1 MNGLARKASFLAA
14 GFALLSGLAISRPA
28 AQSAAAQLAAA
39 EPSPKTAEE
48 VYENIAVFKGV
59 PYGQLIPAMQLM
71 SEQLGVECEFCH
83 DAQDRALEAK
93 PAKHVARKMVQM
105 VSDINKNTFG
115 GELRVTCYSCHRG
128 RAKPGDQFVLP
139 GTESQPP
146 SVDTDATGK
155 PTAIPS
161 LEQILDKYVA
171 ALGGAAA
178 MQKISSLVERGTVTV
193 IQPGP
198 VLRVPF
204 HVETFAKAPDK
215 RFTKG
220 FSVTHLG
227 NSPDAFGVYNGSV
240 GWLRESAGPVRLMF
254 GWRRD
259 AAKLEDTLNFPL
271 QLKQILHQ
279 LRVEPAERIGDR
291 EAYVVSGR
299 TPFLVLVKLYF
310 DKDSGLLM
318 RLIYYVETVV
328 GSMPS
333 QIDYADY
340 RDVGGLKIPFRR
352 TVTLVRGVRATYEID
367 EVQHNIPID
376 DSKFT
381 IPMPLPSLYR

>member
-1 MNGLARKASFLAA
+1 VNGLARKAAFLAA
-14 GFALLSGLAISRPA
+14 GFALLFGLAISRAA

-39 EPSPKTAEE
+39 EPSSKTAEE
-48 VYENIAVFKGV
+48 VYENIVVFRDV

-71 SEQLGVECEFCH
+71 SEQLGVDCEFCH

-115 GELRVTCYSCHRG
+115 GALRVTCYSCHRG
-128 RAKPGDQFVLP
+128 HAKPIDHFVFSDS
-139 GTESQPP
+139 ESESP
-146 SVDTDATGK
+146 SVETEAAGK
-155 PTAIPS
+155 PASMPS
-161 LEQILDKYVA
+161 LDQILDKYVT

-178 MQKISSLVERGTVTV
+178 MQKISSRVEKGTLSTT
-193 IQPGP
+193 QPGRP
-198 VLRVPF
+198 QVRLP
-204 HVETFAKAPDK
+204 VETFAKAPNK

-227 NSPDAFGVYNGSV
+227 NSPGAFGVYNGNA
-240 GWLRESAGPVRLMF
+240 GWLRESTGPVRLMF

-259 AAKLEDTLNFPL
+259 AAKLEDTLNFPV
-271 QLKQILHQ
+271 QLKQILQQ
-279 LRVEPAERIGDR
+279 LRIEPAEKIGDR
-291 EAYVVSGR
+291 EAHVVSGR
-299 TPFLVLVKLYF
+299 TPFLALVKLYF

-318 RLIYYVETVV
+318 RLLYYVETVV

-381 IPMPLPSLYR
+381 IPAPLPSLYR